1 MTPEEKTRLDLRARR
16 AGVSTAEFVRRRV
29 GTDAIEDY
37 RDEIEALLSAL
48 EASAPTILRSLDS
61 AIENATAINAT
72 TARKSK
78 QDREFRRESSIR
90 PSNNCSDR
98 GAHQDIG

>member
-1 MTPEEKTRLDLRARR
+1 MTPEEKTRLDLRARQ

-72 TARKSK
+72 ASE
-78 QDREFRRESSIR
+78 REVETRS
-90 PSNNCSDR
+90 
-98 GAHQDIG
+98 